1 MHLQEKEDIL
11 AVPRIWTKRAY
22 QLLVEYN
29 AVPRP
34 WHLEG
39 RWGSRTHRVD
49 DERMGFPIISKLH
62 LKAKAVE
69 HVAIRE
75 LLLVDGVEILEDR
88 PFVRSKRAKEPVF
101 YDASI
106 HSEKRAQTDFDFSNQ
121 ANYNSHGVPDTAIL
135 FTYAELFCG
144 VGTLN
149 IANRATSNSLFRHFV
164 IPSVLTPHMC

>member
-1 MHLQEKEDIL
+1 MHSQEKEDIL
-11 AVPRIWTKRAY
+11 AIPRIWTKRAY
-22 QLLVEYN
+22 QLLVEHN

-62 LKAKAVE
+62 LEEKATE
-69 HVAIRE
+69 HSEIRE
-75 LLLVDGVEILEDR
+75 LLQVKGVEILEGR

-106 HSEKRAQTDFDFSNQ
+106 HAEKRDQTPNDQSMQ
-121 ANYNSHGVPDTAIL
+121 ATSHGVPDATAL
-135 FTYAELFCG
+135 FTYAEMFCG

-149 IANRATSNSLFRHFV
+149 SLY
-164 IPSVLTPHMC
+164 S

>member
-1 MHLQEKEDIL
+1 MNLQEKEDIL
-11 AVPRIWTKRAY
+11 AIPRIWTKRAY
-22 QLLVEYN
+22 QLLVEHA

-49 DERMGFPIISKLH
+49 DDRMGIPIISKLH
-62 LKAKAVE
+62 LEEKAVE
-69 HVAIRE
+69 HAAIRE
-75 LLLVDGVEILEDR
+75 LLLVEGVEILEDR

-106 HSEKRAQTDFDFSNQ
+106 HSEKRGQTAYDIYNQ
-121 ANYNSHGVPDTAIL
+121 TNSHELPDDAVL

-144 VGTLN
+144 VGTHN
-149 IANRATSNSLFRHFV
+149 YCYIRT
-164 IPSVLTPHMC
+164 